1 MFGICLHNRHGRFLS
16 ACCLPVDHVSTYCVS
31 DGGIRG
37 RARMKGVASSC
48 VYHLPPAFPIQCVS
62 VSVCF
67 CFLSVSHALF
77 FFRFLFIFSFV
88 IEKGSMV
95 LFDCPISYILRLGCL
110 QILAAVRGTPAVLE
124 LVFFVTPDGGWLI
137 CLDAHPWSAPR
148 CSIRRLC
155 TCSIHDAACIFFL
168 YLVLE
173 SGGQEGR

>member
-1 MFGICLHNRHGRFLS
+1 
-16 ACCLPVDHVSTYCVS
+16 
-31 DGGIRG
+31 
-37 RARMKGVASSC
+37 MKGVASSC
-48 VYHLPPAFPIQCVS
+48 VYHLPPAFTIQCVS

-88 IEKGSMV
+88 TEKGSMV
-95 LFDCPISYILRLGCL
+95 LFDCPISYISRLGCL

-155 TCSIHDAACIFFL
+155 TCSIHDAACILFL

-173 SGGQEGR
+173 SGGQGGR